1 MYMNSI
7 DCAKKLDHL
16 FTSLGEV
23 EVNGRIYRW
32 DSEIKSFVNE
42 EGWKDSFATL
52 KVVEGSFSTVKHLDK
67 WKFDQTLLDIIKDGC
82 GVYAM
87 DLSDPKNLFNNHP
100 ADIEN
105 ERYQFIYFGK
115 DGSLYVTDE
124 VEVGECG
131 YYDVVGNSIPLDL
144 AKVMDY
150 KFHTLQ

>member
-1 MYMNSI
+1 MNSI
-7 DCAKKLDHL
+7 DFAEKLDHL

-23 EVNGRIYRW
+23 EVLGRIYRW
-32 DSEIKSFVNE
+32 DSGKKSFVDE
-42 EGWKDSFATL
+42 EGLVNSSATL
-52 KVVEGSFSTVKHLDK
+52 RVVNGSFSTVKHIDK
-67 WKFDQTLLDIIKDGC
+67 WEFDQTLSDIIEDGC

-87 DLSDPKNLFNNHP
+87 DLADPKNLFDNHP

-105 ERYQFIYFGK
+105 ERYQYVYFGR

-144 AKVMDY
+144 AKVRGY

>member
-1 MYMNSI
+1 MNSI

-32 DSEIKSFVNE
+32 DSGIKSFVDE
-42 EGWKDSFATL
+42 EGWKDSSATL
-52 KVVEGSFSTVKHLDK
+52 RVVEGSFSTVKHLDK
-67 WKFDQTLLDIIKDGC
+67 WEFDQTLLDIIEDGN

-87 DLSDPKNLFNNHP
+87 DFVDPKNLFNNHP

-144 AKVMDY
+144 AKVRDY

>member
-1 MYMNSI
+1 MNSI
-7 DCAKKLDHL
+7 DFAEKLDHL

-32 DSEIKSFVNE
+32 DSGKKSFVDE
-42 EGWKDSFATL
+42 EGWMDPSATL
-52 KVVEGSFSTVKHLDK
+52 RVVNGSFSMVKHIDK
-67 WKFDQTLLDIIKDGC
+67 WEFDQTLSDIIEDGC

-87 DLSDPKNLFNNHP
+87 DLADPKNLFDNHP

-105 ERYQFIYFGK
+105 ERYQYVYFGR

-144 AKVMDY
+144 AKVRGY

>member
-1 MYMNSI
+1 MNSI
-7 DCAKKLDHL
+7 DCAKKLDHI

-23 EVNGRIYRW
+23 EINGRIYRW
-32 DSEIKSFVNE
+32 DSGIKSFVDE
-42 EGWKDSFATL
+42 EGWKDSSATL
-52 KVVEGSFSTVKHLDK
+52 KVVEGNFSTVKHLDK
-67 WKFDQTLLDIIKDGC
+67 WEFDQTLSDIIEDDC

-87 DLSDPKNLFNNHP
+87 DLVDPKNLLNNHP

-105 ERYQFIYFGK
+105 ERYQFIYFGR

-144 AKVMDY
+144 AKVRDY

>member
-1 MYMNSI
+1 MNSI
-7 DCAKKLDHL
+7 DCAKKLDHI

-23 EVNGRIYRW
+23 EINGRIYRW
-32 DSEIKSFVNE
+32 DSGIKSFVDE
-42 EGWKDSFATL
+42 EGWKDSSATL
-52 KVVEGSFSTVKHLDK
+52 RVVEGSFSTVKHLDK
-67 WKFDQTLLDIIKDGC
+67 WEFDQTLLDIIEDGN

-87 DLSDPKNLFNNHP
+87 DFVDPKNLFNNHP

-144 AKVMDY
+144 AKVRDY

>member
-1 MYMNSI
+1 MNSV
-7 DCAKKLDHL
+7 DFAEKLDHL

-23 EVNGRIYRW
+23 EVLGRIYRW
-32 DSEIKSFVNE
+32 DSGVKSFVDE
-42 EGWKDSFATL
+42 EGWMDSSATL
-52 KVVEGSFSTVKHLDK
+52 RVVNGSFSTVKHIDK
-67 WKFDQTLLDIIKDGC
+67 WEFDQTLPDIIEDGC

-87 DLSDPKNLFNNHP
+87 DLADPKNLFDNHP

-105 ERYQFIYFGK
+105 ERYQYVYFGR

-144 AKVMDY
+144 AKVRGY

>member
-1 MYMNSI
+1 MNSI

-32 DSEIKSFVNE
+32 DSGKKSFVDE

-52 KVVEGSFSTVKHLDK
+52 RVVEGSFSTVKHLDK
-67 WKFDQTLLDIIKDGC
+67 WKFDQTLSDIIEDGC

-87 DLSDPKNLFNNHP
+87 DLADPKNLFDNHP

-105 ERYQFIYFGK
+105 ERYQYVYFGR

-144 AKVMDY
+144 AKVRDY